1 MPNIA
6 HFAIN
11 ADNLAETRKFYERV
25 FGWTFSAWGPP
36 DFYQV
41 QTNPKGEQP
50 GIMGA
55 LQRRRELVPGQRTI
69 GFECTIAVSSIDKTA
84 KAVLAN
90 GGKTVMQKSVIV
102 GVGALMFFQDP
113 DGNVFGA
120 MQYDKQAE

>member
-11 ADNLAETRKFYERV
+11 VENIPRARKFYEHV

-36 DFYQV
+36 GFYQI
-41 QTNPKGEQP
+41 QTNVEGEPP
-50 GIMGA
+50 GVLGA
-55 LQRRRELVPGQRTI
+55 LQQRRDLRPGQPTI
-69 GFECTIAVSSIDKTA
+69 GFECTVSVKSIDDTA

-90 GGKTVMQKSVIV
+90 GGKVALPKSVIV
-102 GVGALMFFQDP
+102 GVGALMFFQDL

-120 MQYDKQAE
+120 MQYDPQAE